1 MYIFSIFVKI
11 ITKMEKIKTE
21 QEYKTYCS
29 MMDKII
35 AKGTELGDMELL
47 SKADKSKYI
56 KLSTMVR
63 EWEKVHHKFPIQQN
77 PLIEEIKTKMAEK
90 HLRQRET
97 AQLLEINESRFS
109 EILRGKKSI
118 TMQMAKKLY
127 NKLEVPAELLIEF
140 A

>member
-1 MYIFSIFVKI
+1 
-11 ITKMEKIKTE
+11 
-21 QEYKTYCS
+21 
-29 MMDKII
+29 MDEII

-118 TMQMAKKLY
+118 TMQLAKNFIINWKFRQNCYWNLHR
-127 NKLEVPAELLIEF
+127 NFITIQHQKSVT
-140 A
+140 